1 MQTPYRLA
9 PASPKARR
17 LAAERNVVIS
27 ALRGSGPEG
36 AVLAADVL
44 EAPAAARAEPMSTVW
59 RLMAERMTHAWTSVP
74 HFYLM
79 RDVDASALMRWRQ
92 DVTGAVEKE
101 TGVKPTYTDL
111 MVKLIGLTL
120 KYHARLNSSW
130 SEAGIVWNEEIN
142 VGIAVGVEDGLIVP
156 VLRSADSAS
165 VAEIARQRADLVGR
179 AQSRKLKP
187 ADLAGGTFTLTN
199 LGMYGVDGFNAIVN
213 TPQAAIL
220 ALGRITDRV
229 VPVDGEPAVRPMLTM
244 TLSCDHRLVDGLRGA
259 QFLDALA
266 KLVEN
271 AGSQS
276 A

>member
-1 MQTPYRLA
+1 
-9 PASPKARR
+9 
-17 LAAERNVVIS
+17 
-27 ALRGSGPEG
+27 
-36 AVLAADVL
+36 
-44 EAPAAARAEPMSTVW
+44 
-59 RLMAERMTHAWTSVP
+59 MAERMTHAWTSVP
-74 HFYLM
+74 HFYLA